1 MSASLKARSRGQAPP
16 TPSGDWVSRQR
27 EPGSWGPLVG
37 GGGSFPA
44 QHLLL
49 AAAHLELSH
58 RHSSARGVEHQRCR
72 RWTRLLRG
80 LSLTPRIQRWE
91 QVDNRPVKCLP
102 QVMGAVVA
110 LIQNEGQ
117 KVMGGGGGGGRG
129 QSGRP
134 P

>member
-58 RHSSARGVEHQRCR
+58 SHSSARVSSISAAGAGHGC
-72 RWTRLLRG
+72 WG
-80 LSLTPRIQRWE
+80 
-91 QVDNRPVKCLP
+91 DCL
-102 QVMGAVVA
+102 
-110 LIQNEGQ
+110 
-117 KVMGGGGGGGRG
+117 
-129 QSGRP
+129 
-134 P
+134 